1 MIEDIYQ
8 ETRENMG
15 KSIED
20 LNREFKKVRTGRA
33 SLSILDGIRVN
44 YYGTPTPLN
53 QMATLAV
60 PESRLIT
67 IQPWDVSGIK
77 EIEKAILKSDLGL
90 TPSSDGKIVRIA
102 IPPLTEERR
111 KELVRVINKMS
122 EEHKVAVRNIRRDAN
137 EMLKELKK
145 EGDIS
150 EDEAFKAQ
158 DQVQKITDD
167 HINLV
172 EQALLWLAF
181 SFYIKKR
188 LVPFCVFVLFAA
200 SFKMTPTFFIIL
212 VLLSDDKN
220 KYKLFVGSA
229 GAFLTYLLIQYVIL
243 PDYFTGFVRNAL
255 AVVGESGRVVPSTLK
270 FLGDIFKI
278 CPYIAIFSEH
288 LVRSFNNIV
297 FFRNGTIIVYSI
309 FGNHIEPSV
318 NQFLCLLNV
327 TIIDQTF
334 PCHHLVWRPSIGI
347 IPLSCRALC

>member
-15 KSIED
+15 KSVDD
-20 LNREFKKVRTGRA
+20 LKREFKRVRTGRA

-122 EEHKVAVRNIRRDAN
+122 EEHKVAVRNIRRDSN
-137 EMLKELKK
+137 EMLKDLKK

-172 EQALLWLAF
+172 EQ
-181 SFYIKKR
+181 ITKEKE
-188 LVPFCVFVLFAA
+188 
-200 SFKMTPTFFIIL
+200 KEIL
-212 VLLSDDKN
+212 E
-220 KYKLFVGSA
+220 F
-229 GAFLTYLLIQYVIL
+229 
-243 PDYFTGFVRNAL
+243 
-255 AVVGESGRVVPSTLK
+255 
-270 FLGDIFKI
+270 
-278 CPYIAIFSEH
+278 
-288 LVRSFNNIV
+288 
-297 FFRNGTIIVYSI
+297 
-309 FGNHIEPSV
+309 
-318 NQFLCLLNV
+318 
-327 TIIDQTF
+327 
-334 PCHHLVWRPSIGI
+334 
-347 IPLSCRALC
+347 